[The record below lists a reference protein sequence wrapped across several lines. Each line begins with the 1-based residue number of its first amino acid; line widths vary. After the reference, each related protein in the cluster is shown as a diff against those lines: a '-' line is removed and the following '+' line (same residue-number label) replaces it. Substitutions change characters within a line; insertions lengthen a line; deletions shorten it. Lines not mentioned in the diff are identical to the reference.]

1 MSPFADFPPCR
12 RSLTL
17 GNRRRGT
24 EEAQLKTR
32 ERIAVSPGFCAPT
45 KTGLHPNCRLEGGAI
60 HKGSLLNS
68 RLRIFYDK
76 ISAVRTGRFA
86 ASHPTMPP
94 AISPTGSNPL
104 RCNKLAAMED
114 R

>member
-45 KTGLHPNCRLEGGAI
+45 KPDYTRIADLKWDYPQRLTVEFAI
-60 HKGSLLNS
+60 ANFL
-68 RLRIFYDK
+68 
-76 ISAVRTGRFA
+76 
-86 ASHPTMPP
+86 
-94 AISPTGSNPL
+94 
-104 RCNKLAAMED
+104 
-114 R
+114 

>member
-45 KTGLHPNCRLEGGAI
+45 KTGLHPNCRLEVDDPQRLTVEFAI
-60 HKGSLLNS
+60 ANFL
-68 RLRIFYDK
+68 
-76 ISAVRTGRFA
+76 
-86 ASHPTMPP
+86 
-94 AISPTGSNPL
+94 
-104 RCNKLAAMED
+104 
-114 R
+114 